1 MLFFFSF
8 ENHVVYFAFK
18 YPLVHTS
25 LMFCY
30 INTEVSEKEKNTN
43 VVSDFPEIFK
53 AEISDFPEIL
63 YIMVLSH
70 PSLILW
76 LSAISDD
83 FLSLIL
89 FAVEAE
95 YFIDEACILKIHDM
109 WRHHFERFQLFVV
122 ERKYL
127 HDADH
132 LGAGIIAAE
141 ACHFYQV
148 ELVVVEACF
157 LYLII

>member
-1 MLFFFSF
+1 MTILLQILCVDQIALRNDFRVFLIVMLFFFSF

-70 PSLILW
+70 P
-76 LSAISDD
+76 
-83 FLSLIL
+83 L
-89 FAVEAE
+89 F
-95 YFIDEACILKIHDM
+95 DS
-109 WRHHFERFQLFVV
+109 VV
-122 ERKYL
+122 
-127 HDADH
+127 
-132 LGAGIIAAE
+132 I
-141 ACHFYQV
+141 
-148 ELVVVEACF
+148 
-157 LYLII
+157 

>member
-53 AEISDFPEIL
+53 GEISD
-63 YIMVLSH
+63 S
-70 PSLILW
+70 PSFEDFTK
-76 LSAISDD
+76 IS
-83 FLSLIL
+83 
-89 FAVEAE
+89 EN
-95 YFIDEACILKIHDM
+95 
-109 WRHHFERFQLFVV
+109 ERD
-122 ERKYL
+122 K
-127 HDADH
+127 
-132 LGAGIIAAE
+132 
-141 ACHFYQV
+141 
-148 ELVVVEACF
+148 
-157 LYLII
+157 

>member
-43 VVSDFPEIFK
+43 VVSDFPEI
-53 AEISDFPEIL
+53 L

-70 PSLILW
+70 P
-76 LSAISDD
+76 
-83 FLSLIL
+83 L
-89 FAVEAE
+89 F
-95 YFIDEACILKIHDM
+95 DS
-109 WRHHFERFQLFVV
+109 VV
-122 ERKYL
+122 
-127 HDADH
+127 
-132 LGAGIIAAE
+132 I
-141 ACHFYQV
+141 
-148 ELVVVEACF
+148 
-157 LYLII
+157 